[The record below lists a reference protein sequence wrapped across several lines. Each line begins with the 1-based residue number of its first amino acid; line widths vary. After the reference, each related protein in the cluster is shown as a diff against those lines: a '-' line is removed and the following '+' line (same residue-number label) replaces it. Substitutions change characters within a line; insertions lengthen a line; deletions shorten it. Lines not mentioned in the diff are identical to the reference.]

1 MKKLFFIYLLFL
13 SQLSSAQHLT
23 SSVSVN
29 TSRVYV
35 GEPVEVTVSVFT
47 STWFTA
53 GLDIQ
58 NIKVNGAFTVP
69 FRSLSTSKNIK
80 GKTYAGVHFFYNV
93 FPYSEED
100 LEFPALTIEVETPD
114 DGGYKGVKRKVK
126 TKPKTIK
133 VRPIPPGF
141 KKSDWLVTPDLTV
154 KDTWSGDLKNVK
166 VGDVLERR
174 IHRNAA
180 LTVSE
185 LIPPVEW
192 DSIENVSYY
201 PDRPFTQNNKTK
213 ISFSAERTDAMRYL
227 FLEEGD
233 VIIPEITL
241 MWWNAARKKVYKRT
255 LKEVL
260 INVQPNPDL
269 GMVTS
274 IKDSLDAMEAQAQL
288 VDETEEKKYLG
299 LTLKELLK
307 RIAYA
312 LSFLF
317 VLYKLLHW
325 IFIKKDLIGNL
336 KKRRA
341 IYRDSEYHYFK
352 LFLFHQKFK
361 SKNVALESFYAWLNK
376 LDLKES
382 TASYFA
388 FAFGSE
394 KLKDSIK
401 QLEANIAKSEF
412 ESLKFDIPE
421 IKKARLN
428 YFSSI
433 APIKKRSVEGWIN
446 P

>member
-1 MKKLFFIYLLFL
+1 MVSGRLKYGLLLLMLLLVHSIF
-13 SQLSSAQHLT
+13 AQHLT

-53 GLDIQ
+53 GVDIQ

-69 FRSLSTSKNIK
+69 FRSLSTSKTIK
-80 GKTYAGVHFFYNV
+80 GKTYAGVQFFYNV

-100 LEFPALTIEVETPD
+100 IEFPALTIEVETPD

-126 TKPKTIK
+126 TKAKTIK

-141 KKSDWLVTPDLTV
+141 KKSDWLVTPDLNV
-154 KDTWSGDLKNVK
+154 KDSWSGDLKNVK

-213 ISFSAERTDAMRYL
+213 TSFSAERTDAMRYL
-227 FLEEGD
+227 FLEEGEL
-233 VIIPEITL
+233 VIPEITL
-241 MWWNAARKKVYKRT
+241 MWWNTGRKKVYKRT
-255 LKEVL
+255 LREVV

-274 IKDSLDAMEAQAQL
+274 IKDSLDAMVAASL
-288 VDETEEKKYLG
+288 VDSPEDEKPYEFFGMNWKQLSVAILLLILLIKYGWKFFQFIWKTYQTKHQAYIESEKYYFDLFLKSLHKSEDDKLKAFYRWLDC
-299 LTLKELLK
+299 LTLKE
-307 RIAYA
+307 YT
-312 LSFLF
+312 
-317 VLYKLLHW
+317 
-325 IFIKKDLIGNL
+325 
-336 KKRRA
+336 
-341 IYRDSEYHYFK
+341 
-352 LFLFHQKFK
+352 
-361 SKNVALESFYAWLNK
+361 
-376 LDLKES
+376 LD
-382 TASYFA
+382 
-388 FAFGSE
+388 
-394 KLKDSIK
+394 
-401 QLEANIAKSEF
+401 
-412 ESLKFDIPE
+412 
-421 IKKARLN
+421 
-428 YFSSI
+428 YFSSTYMGSALAFVSAPKQEWMKARKTVLENKPNGII
-433 APIKKRSVEGWIN
+433 ANRGWIN

>member
-1 MKKLFFIYLLFL
+1 MKKLFFIYMLFL
-13 SQLSSAQHLT
+13 SQLTSAQHLT

-69 FRSLSTSKNIK
+69 FRSLSTSKTIK
-80 GKTYAGVHFFYNV
+80 GKTYAGVQLFYNV

-100 LEFPALTIEVETPD
+100 IEFPALTIEVETPD
-114 DGGYKGVKRKVK
+114 NGGYKGVKRKVK

-154 KDTWSGDLKNVK
+154 KDAWSGDLKNVK

-180 LTVSE
+180 VTVSE
-185 LIPPVEW
+185 LIPPVAW

-213 ISFSAERTDAMRYL
+213 TSFSAERTDAMRYL
-227 FLEEGD
+227 FLKEGE
-233 VIIPEITL
+233 VTIPEITL

-255 LKEVL
+255 LKEVV

-274 IKDSLDAMEAQAQL
+274 IKDSLDAMAAASIA
-288 VDETEEKKYLG
+288 DSPEEKKPFEFLGMNWKQLSVAVLLLILLLKYGWKLLQFIWKKYQTKHRAYLKSEKYYFDLFLKSLHKSDEEKLKAFYCWLDG
-299 LTLKELLK
+299 LTLKE
-307 RIAYA
+307 YT
-312 LSFLF
+312 
-317 VLYKLLHW
+317 
-325 IFIKKDLIGNL
+325 
-336 KKRRA
+336 
-341 IYRDSEYHYFK
+341 
-352 LFLFHQKFK
+352 
-361 SKNVALESFYAWLNK
+361 
-376 LDLKES
+376 LD
-382 TASYFA
+382 
-388 FAFGSE
+388 
-394 KLKDSIK
+394 
-401 QLEANIAKSEF
+401 
-412 ESLKFDIPE
+412 
-421 IKKARLN
+421 
-428 YFSSI
+428 YFSS
-433 APIKKRSVEGWIN
+433 AFMDSTLTTVSAAKQDWIKARKRVLENKLKNATQKPNWIN